1 MHLRQL
7 QSEWMRQQP
16 LSQEPNRSSAL
27 LSQGVPRRAGRRAGE
42 SWRAARRGGG
52 SSGEEKHRGRK
63 QGISSLGEKA
73 ALASAGISAG

>member
-7 QSEWMRQQP
+7 QSEWMREQP

-42 SWRAARRGGG
+42 CWRAARRGGWVLRRG
-52 SSGEEKHRGRK
+52 EASGAQAENQQPR
-63 QGISSLGEKA
+63 
-73 ALASAGISAG
+73 